1 MKRHYAFAILT
12 LLVGCSAHG
21 TRGIADRR
29 SDFRKFLPMTGES
42 SRYGLKAVK
51 PYFQRANRAQ
61 ILRAIEGACLDHRKR
76 GGSFFNPETRSG
88 YYVNCNPE
96 NRQLLN
102 GYIPANPSEAPRS
115 GHDHE

>member
-1 MKRHYAFAILT
+1 MKRHCAFAVLT

-21 TRGIADRR
+21 THGIADRR

-42 SRYGLKAVK
+42 GRYGLKAVK

-61 ILRAIEGACLDHRKR
+61 IIRAIEGACQDRRKR
-76 GGSFFNPETRSG
+76 GSSFFNPETQSG

-102 GYIPANPSEAPRS
+102 GYIPANPSESPHS
-115 GHDHE
+115 GHK